1 MHILNAC
8 FFFRPK
14 NFLKILLKGIKKQ
27 INFLVDEESTPGE
40 TGTHVKGAI
49 GVISMLHYCFEN
61 IGLGEKECHL
71 PCDNASGQI
80 NEIPRTRLKLI
91 CC

>member
-8 FFFRPK
+8 FFRPK
-14 NFLKILLKGIKKQ
+14 IFLKILIKGIKKQ
-27 INFLVDEESTPGE
+27 INFLVDENSTPGE
-40 TGTHVKGAI
+40 NGSHVKGAY

-61 IGLGEKECHL
+61 FEMGEKECNLH
-71 PCDNASGQI
+71 CDNASGQI
-80 NEIPRTRLKLI
+80 YEIPRTRLKLI